1 MAPLIDT
8 IYNMPFVD
16 QNDQLNQEKDGHGTI
31 VPKELTVSIR
41 LGDNHRD
48 QIKAVIR
55 RGGGAHGGGGDV
67 AGNNGGGDGKS
78 ANGQGAAVIPVY
90 AAGATN
96 NNRYHHHGSSSGTI
110 NCIASTCFLFILFTS
125 FMLFVYSM

>member
-1 MAPLIDT
+1 
-8 IYNMPFVD
+8 MPFVD
-16 QNDQLNQEKDGHGTI
+16 HHLNQEKN

-41 LGDNHRD
+41 PGDNHRD

-55 RGGGAHGGGGDV
+55 HGGGAHGGGGYV
-67 AGNNGGGDGKS
+67 AGNNGGGGDGKS
-78 ANGQGAAVIPVY
+78 PNGQGAAVIPVY
-90 AAGATN
+90 AAGAMN

-125 FMLFVYSM
+125 FMLFV